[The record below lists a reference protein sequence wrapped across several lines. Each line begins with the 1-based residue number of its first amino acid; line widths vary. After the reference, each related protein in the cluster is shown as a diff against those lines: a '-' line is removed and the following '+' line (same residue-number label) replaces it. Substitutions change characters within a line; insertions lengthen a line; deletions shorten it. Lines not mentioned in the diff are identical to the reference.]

1 MNRQAEKGTAVITGA
16 SSGIGALYA
25 DRLARRGYDLIL
37 VARKAERLE
46 ALAAQLRSSTLA
58 MVECIPADLSDSNGM
73 RRVEDVLRH
82 DPDVSLLVNNA
93 GMGLFAPSLQSD
105 LDTQLRMIAL
115 NVTALTR
122 LSHAAANAFV
132 QRDSGAIINMASIVA
147 LAPEALNG
155 VYGGT
160 KAFVLAFSQA
170 LRQELAGTNVRVQVV
185 MPGATATGFWDVAG
199 KPVRELPP
207 QMVMSAEDL
216 VDAALAGFDLGE
228 FATIPSLPD
237 VTDWENLEAA
247 RLALRPKLSL
257 SRPASRYALAR
268 PDAA

>member
-1 MNRQAEKGTAVITGA
+1 MNRQADKGTALITGA

-37 VARKAERLE
+37 VARNVERLD
-46 ALAAQLRSSTLA
+46 AQAAQLQANTLA
-58 MVECIPADLSDSNGM
+58 MVETLPADLADTAGM
-73 RRVEDVLRH
+73 RRVAEVLRT
-82 DPDVSLLVNNA
+82 DSSISLLVNNA

-105 LDTQLRMIAL
+105 IDAQQKMIAL

-122 LSHAAANAFV
+122 LSHAAAQTFM
-132 QRDSGAIINMASIVA
+132 QRNSGAIINIASIVA
-147 LAPEALNG
+147 LAPETLNG
-155 VYGGT
+155 VYGAT
-160 KAFVLAFSQA
+160 KAYVLAFSQA
-170 LRQELAGTNVRVQVV
+170 LRQELMGTNVRVQVV

-199 KPVRELPP
+199 KPVQELPP
-207 QMVMSAEDL
+207 QIVMSAEDM

-237 VTDWENLEAA
+237 ITDWENLEAA

-268 PDAA
+268 PAAA